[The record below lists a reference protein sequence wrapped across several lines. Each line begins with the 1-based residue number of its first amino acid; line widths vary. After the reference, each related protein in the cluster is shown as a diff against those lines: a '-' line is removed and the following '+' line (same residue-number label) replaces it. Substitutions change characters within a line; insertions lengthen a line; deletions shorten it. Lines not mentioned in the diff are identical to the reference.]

1 MLYELI
7 AIVRPGSTHEVREIA
22 RNTGLQV
29 IRSGG
34 VIRGYTNW
42 GPFRLPR
49 ATTKHQARYHDG
61 HHFFMRFD
69 SSGPVQASLR
79 RTLSLDP
86 RMINFTVVKLGDT
99 LEKVKDI
106 NGRIEWN
113 NSRNITDSI

>member
-1 MLYELI
+1 
-7 AIVRPGSTHEVREIA
+7 
-22 RNTGLQV
+22 
-29 IRSGG
+29 
-34 VIRGYTNW
+34 
-42 GPFRLPR
+42 
-49 ATTKHQARYHDG
+49 
-61 HHFFMRFD
+61 MRFD